1 MENKEQYLVVESS
14 DVQELARQVN
24 ELLSAGYKLGGNLV
38 VHNLEKFITKFYQ
51 SMILKGTN

>member
-38 VHNLEKFITKFYQ
+38 VHNLERFITKFYQ
-51 SMILKGTN
+51 PLILKGTK